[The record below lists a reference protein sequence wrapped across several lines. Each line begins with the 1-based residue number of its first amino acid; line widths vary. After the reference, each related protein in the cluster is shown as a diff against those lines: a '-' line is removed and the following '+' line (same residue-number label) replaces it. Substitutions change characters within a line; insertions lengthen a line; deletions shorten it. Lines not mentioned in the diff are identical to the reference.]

1 MIEGTVTSVKS
12 PLAITKALPRRKYSQ
27 ELKEVTALFTGQALN
42 PSLIKAVSNLDNWL
56 SESSNSKDFIGTSE
70 ASRLLR
76 GNVTGLQ
83 ILTEGI
89 AILAHATRNPSMY
102 PSNEVLTEQIT
113 TAILRLAPRDEVTA
127 PATGYIYRKPCS
139 KATKAAVGFHFRSL
153 LDIFYKLITH
163 GQTFNEKPKTPLV
176 KLLAYLKGF
185 SLRKLASV

>member
-1 MIEGTVTSVKS
+1 MTQGTVTSVKS
-12 PLAITKALPRRKYSQ
+12 PLTKPKSIPRSQ
-27 ELKEVTALFTGQALN
+27 YAKELKEVTALFTSQALN
-42 PSLIKAVSNLDNWL
+42 PSLIKAASTLDNWL
-56 SESSNSKDFIGTSE
+56 VEASNSKDFIGTSE

-76 GNVTGLQ
+76 GSVTGLQ

-89 AILAHATRNPSMY
+89 AVLVHATRNPTLY

-127 PATGYIYRKPCS
+127 PSTGYRYHKPCGIV
-139 KATKAAVGFHFRSL
+139 TKRALGFHFRSL

-163 GQTFNEKPKTPLV
+163 GEVVKEKPKTPLV

-185 SLRKLASV
+185 SFRKLASV